1 MTDTYP
7 LSSGIDKL
15 CYLYRAVH
23 LLSARWTALSIQLS
37 VRGLDQIQRNG
48 RTSDICL
55 ALSLMEWLQSGEASW
70 KGLVEAVF
78 RPSGG
83 GHQVLARDIANSY
96 KSMLCVQH
104 VESNP
109 PCVFIQN
116 AILCFYLETVAI
128 IFPSSQRG
136 CIRN

>member
-1 MTDTYP
+1 MYNVHVHVCGASGNHIGCRMNIYVYVQIYI
-7 LSSGIDKL
+7 LSSDVEKL
-15 CYLYRAVH
+15 SYLYRAVH
-23 LLSARWTALSIQLS
+23 LLSARWIALSIQLS

-96 KSMLCVQH
+96 KSM
-104 VESNP
+104 
-109 PCVFIQN
+109 
-116 AILCFYLETVAI
+116 
-128 IFPSSQRG
+128 
-136 CIRN
+136 

>member
-96 KSMLCVQH
+96 KSMMCVQSTLRVH
-104 VESNP
+104 KQCNCGFLFGNCSHN
-109 PCVFIQN
+109 IS
-116 AILCFYLETVAI
+116 L
-128 IFPSSQRG
+128 FPKRAF
-136 CIRN
+136 